1 MSAQVKPKEDAILS
15 GDTSALTK
23 REALAVELAERIA
36 GDPHSVTGDF
46 WDSLKEEFSD
56 DELVELSFAC
66 SIFNWGNKFNITMQL
81 DTDGTTYSSGM
92 EYREVE
98 K

>member
-1 MSAQVKPKEDAILS
+1 MQPKEDAIFS
-15 GDTSALTK
+15 GDFEDLTA

-36 GDPHSVTGDF
+36 GDPHTVTAEF
-46 WDSLKEEFSD
+46 WAQLKQQFSD
-56 DELVELSFAC
+56 EELVELSFAC

-92 EYREVE
+92 EYKEINP
-98 K
+98 